1 MTCLNCFYRLQ
12 AFAYWIYL
20 LYWFYWLYFIMLFSK
35 KKRDFDLIIIGSG
48 AGGSVGAHTA
58 ANLGKKVAIFEKAE
72 VGGECPNWACVPT
85 KSLLHAAHVYKNAGE
100 GEQYGTIVK
109 DVSLDFAKVKKWRDL
124 VVERTGAAHGKESF
138 QHEHIKLIG
147 EEAKFVSAYEIE
159 ANGKTYSAHNFL
171 IATGTTTF
179 IPPIPGLKE
188 SGFVTFK
195 EIGAAKEL
203 PKSLFILGGS
213 AVGCEFA
220 QIFTRFGTKV
230 TIADTVDKLLF
241 REDKEVSELVQG
253 IFESENIKVLTGI
266 NVEKVEKRGDAKIVH
281 YKKGHETHTIEVE
294 EILVATGKRPL
305 LDFNPDKAGIKID
318 DGRLKVNDYL
328 QTNVK
333 HIYAAGDIIGPYQF
347 TPTGYYQSDIAVN
360 NMFKSKKLKPDYRI
374 VPRAVYLSPEIAS
387 VGVTE
392 TQLREKK
399 IKYKVGLAA
408 TGILGRANTSNEF
421 NGFVKVITDKNGII
435 IGGAIV
441 SPSAGEIIH
450 EIAVAIKYKAKAEDL
465 ANMIHAY
472 PTFSEG
478 VKIAC
483 SSIE

>member
-1 MTCLNCFYRLQ
+1 MN
-12 AFAYWIYL
+12 
-20 LYWFYWLYFIMLFSK
+20 MLFK
-35 KKRDFDLIIIGSG
+35 KKRDYDLIIIGSG

-58 ANLGKKVAIFEKAE
+58 ASLVKKVAIFEKGE

-85 KSLLHAAHVYKNAGE
+85 KSLLHAAHVFKSAKSGAE
-100 GEQYGTIVK
+100 YGTIVK
-109 DVSLDFAKVKKWRDL
+109 DVTLDFHKVKKWRDL
-124 VVERTGAAHGKESF
+124 VVSRTGAAHGAESLR
-138 QHEHIKLIG
+138 HEHIKLVP
-147 EEAKFVSAYEIE
+147 EEAKFVSPHEIE
-159 ANGKTYSAHNFL
+159 AGGKTYSAHNFL
-171 IATGTTTF
+171 VATGTTVF

-188 SGFVTFK
+188 AGYVTFK
-195 EIGAAKEL
+195 EIGDAQKL

-220 QIFTRFGTKV
+220 QIFARFGSKV
-230 TIADTVDKLLF
+230 TIAESADKLLF
-241 REDKEVSELVQG
+241 REDREVSDLTQAL
-253 IFESENIKVLTGI
+253 FEQEGIKVLTKI
-266 NVEKVEKRGDAKIVH
+266 TVEKIEKRGNMKVVH
-281 YKKGHETHTIEVE
+281 YKKGHDSHTTEVE
-294 EILVATGKRPL
+294 EILIATGKRPL
-305 LDFNPDKAGIKID
+305 LDFAPEKAGIKID
-318 DGRLKVNDYL
+318 EGRLKVNDYL

-360 NMFKSKKLKPDYRI
+360 NMFKRKKLKPDYSV
-374 VPRAVYLSPEIAS
+374 VPRAVYLSPEISS

-392 TQLREKK
+392 TELKQKG
-399 IKYKVGLAA
+399 IKYKIGLAP

-421 NGFVKVITDKNGII
+421 NGFVKVITDKNGVL

-450 EIAVAIKYKAKAEDL
+450 ELAVAIKYKAKAADL

-478 VKIAC
+478 IKIAC
-483 SSIE
+483 SSVE